1 MFRFRKKKPTV
12 KELTAETERL
22 HAETEKLIRQDE
34 DPNKLT
40 ANPITKES
48 IERAEQNFDELLG
61 FLQENEEE
69 P

>member
-1 MFRFRKKKPTV
+1 MFRFRKKKLTV